1 MANFLGFK
9 INQLEIFEGGYT
21 PQGWSEIE
29 YDQTAIRRFA
39 ASLQRASA
47 PCLSQC
53 WTTRTWRNRRMPS
66 RSRLKFREQLP
77 MKRDMDLCRQ
87 ELTQ

>member
-1 MANFLGFK
+1 MANSLGFK

-39 ASLQRASA
+39 AQLAAGQRALPIA
-47 PCLSQC
+47 VLDYTNVAQPANAEPKPSQI
-53 WTTRTWRNRRMPS
+53 
-66 RSRLKFREQLP
+66 Q
-77 MKRDMDLCRQ
+77 
-87 ELTQ
+87 